1 MQHLPELVSR
11 RSVLRSAAWLGAGL
25 AGSASVPQWARANAL
40 AETQFPGVARFI
52 ANTVAQG
59 PLPGAVAALGWGEA
73 PVMGIARGTLAR
85 NASAAVDLDS
95 LYRIYSMTKPVTG
108 MAAMM
113 LIDEGKLRLDQ
124 PIADLLPKYAQ
135 MQVQMT
141 PDGSITELKPAQT
154 QITVRHLLTHTAGL
168 GYSIVQTG
176 PLKAAYEAAGLVPGR
191 VSRLPMP
198 ALGTV
203 HTLPS
208 LAEFADKLA
217 DMPLLYEPGTQ
228 WSYSVSLDLLARVIE
243 LAAGV
248 PYATFLQDR
257 IFGPAGMTSTW
268 FRVPEAQAGRLT
280 TSYAVLKGT
289 AVPLDPGRTS
299 VYLDP
304 PPFAFGGAG
313 LASSPRDYD
322 RFLTMLLGYGMIGGR
337 RVMSEAA
344 VRLGTSNLLPP
355 GVPTTHP
362 WLNGAGFGAGGR
374 VGTGVDAGTFG
385 WSGAAGTVGF
395 INYRVGLRAGLYV
408 QYMPSEALRLQYD
421 FPKAV
426 LGDVLGRKA
435 A

>member
-1 MQHLPELVSR
+1 MQRRADLVSR

-25 AGSASVPQWARANAL
+25 AGSAAVPRWAL
-40 AETQFPGVARFI
+40 ASSAAEMQFPGVSRFI
-52 ANTVAQG
+52 ADTVAHG
-59 PLPGAVAALGWGEA
+59 PLPGAVAALGWGEGT
-73 PVMGIARGTLAR
+73 VIGIARGTLAK
-85 NASAAVDLDS
+85 NDSPPVDLDS
-95 LYRIYSMTKPVTG
+95 LYRIYSMTKPITG
-108 MAAMM
+108 MAAMI

-124 PIADLLPKYAQ
+124 PIADLMPKYAK
-135 MQVQMT
+135 MQVQVT
-141 PDGSITELKPAQT
+141 PDGSITDLKPAQT

-176 PLKAAYEAAGLVPGR
+176 PLKAAYEAAGLVPAR
-191 VSRLPMP
+191 ISRLPVP
-198 ALGTV
+198 TVGTV

-217 DMPLLYEPGTQ
+217 EMPLVYEPGTQ
-228 WSYSVSLDLLARVIE
+228 WSYSVSLDLMARVIE

-257 IFGPAGMTSTW
+257 IFGPTGMTSTW

-280 TSYAVLKGT
+280 TSYGLLGGT

-304 PPFAFGGAG
+304 PAFAFGGAG
-313 LASSPRDYD
+313 LVSSPRDYD
-322 RFLTMLLGYGMIGGR
+322 RFLTMLLGYGTIAGK

-355 GVPTTHP
+355 AVPTTHP
-362 WLNGAGFGAGGR
+362 WLAGAGFGAGGR
-374 VGTGVDAGTFG
+374 VGTGVDTGTFG

-408 QYMPSEALRLQYD
+408 QYMPSAALGVQTD
-421 FPKAV
+421 FPKTV